1 MGNLSDKFFKKG
13 KDFLGVEYPILCGAM
28 AWVSEPKLVSSVC
41 NAGGFGV
48 LAGGSTPVNIL
59 ADQIDKVKELTD
71 KPFAVNLIT
80 LTPEYPAHL
89 ELLVEKK
96 PKFVVFAGGLPK
108 NSEIT
113 MMKEA
118 GIKVICFA
126 PAPVMAKRLVKAGA
140 DALIIE
146 GKEAGGHIGLVATT
160 VLVQE
165 ILFEYAD
172 KLPVFVAGGIATSK
186 FAAHMFMMGAAGIQM
201 GTRFACAQESHAH
214 ENFKGRFLKAQS
226 REASATS
233 QFDSRLPIVGV
244 RAIKNK
250 GTDEF
255 NKLQLEMVQKIVDGE
270 VTREFAQEELEKFWL
285 GSLRKAVI
293 EGDLDYGSLMA
304 GQCVGLVDKV
314 ETVKEIIDDI
324 VNGTE
329 AELERIQKVLT

>member
-1 MGNLSDKFFKKG
+1 MGNLSDKFFAKG
-13 KDFLGVEYPILCGAM
+13 KEFLGVEYPVLCGAM

-48 LAGGSTPVNIL
+48 LAGGSTPVQIL
-59 ADQIDKVKELTD
+59 ADQIDKVRELTD

-89 ELLVEKK
+89 ELMVEKK

-108 NSEIT
+108 NTEIA
-113 MMKEA
+113 MMKDA

-140 DALIIE
+140 DALIVE

-186 FAAHMFMMGAAGIQM
+186 FAAHMFMMGAAGVQL
-201 GTRFACAQESHAH
+201 GTRFACSEESHAH
-214 ENFKGRFLKAQS
+214 ENFKNRFVKAQS
-226 REASATS
+226 REAGATS

-285 GSLRKAVI
+285 GSLRKAVMD
-293 EGDLDYGSLMA
+293 GDLEYGSLMA
-304 GQCVGLVDKV
+304 GQCVGLVKGV
-314 ETVKEIIDDI
+314 ESVTDI
-324 VNGTE
+324 VNDIVDGTE
-329 AELERIQKVLT
+329 AELQRLKTLMA